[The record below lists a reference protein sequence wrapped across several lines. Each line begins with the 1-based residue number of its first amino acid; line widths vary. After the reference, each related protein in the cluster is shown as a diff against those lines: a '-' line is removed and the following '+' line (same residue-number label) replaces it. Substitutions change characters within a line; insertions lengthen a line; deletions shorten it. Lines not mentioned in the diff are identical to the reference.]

1 MTGQWKRRKK
11 RKRQC
16 RAEDRQ
22 EFDDII
28 LKWENVIEYTWV
40 TEPEI
45 EAENI
50 TFIQAGDS
58 EDFSLNEREKAG
70 EIRIMR

>member
-1 MTGQWKRRKK
+1 MS
-11 RKRQC
+11 
-16 RAEDRQ
+16 AEDRQ

-58 EDFSLNEREKAG
+58 EDFSLNEREKQRDSDYAVIVRDG
-70 EIRIMR
+70 LLGAHPQ